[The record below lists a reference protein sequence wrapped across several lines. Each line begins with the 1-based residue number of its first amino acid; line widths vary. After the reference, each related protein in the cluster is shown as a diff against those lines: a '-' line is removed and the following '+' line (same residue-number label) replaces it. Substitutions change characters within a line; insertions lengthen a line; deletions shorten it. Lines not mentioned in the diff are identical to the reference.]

1 MTDIPENNPSANDV
15 IDPDHSIPLDVHTW
29 SEHPEI
35 NKLARILSF
44 CISICFNCL
53 VFIRTRILT

>member
-35 NKLARILSF
+35 NRLVDELWFFWSYLRPLSGE
-44 CISICFNCL
+44 
-53 VFIRTRILT
+53 